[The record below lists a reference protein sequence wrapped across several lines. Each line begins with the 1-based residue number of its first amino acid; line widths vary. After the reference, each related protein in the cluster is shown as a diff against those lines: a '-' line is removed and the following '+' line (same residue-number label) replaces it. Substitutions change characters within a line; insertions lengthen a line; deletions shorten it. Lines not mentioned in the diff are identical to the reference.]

1 MSKKKKK
8 IQETTIENYYDLKV
22 DKVDELVAALKDDEY
37 DGEEVNFEMTA
48 NMGFDD
54 PSHYTKT
61 GKARKFN
68 PYKIDKLAKVPVW
81 LKALFVKFW
90 FSGVVC
96 YFVMMGL
103 GVYLMYD
110 DLDMLVIV
118 GIVMG
123 IVNDVFVNP
132 VFRYMES
139 DKREYNNF
147 MMLPFPFKQFWTFF
161 LNIIYYL
168 IVVIVVNYIYTF
180 INMFIGGLPVEPILF
195 GIFAII
201 ADMAF
206 IGIKDLIVYLV
217 KRRKNKKSEVATNA

>member
-22 DKVDELVAALKDDEY
+22 DKVDELVAALKDEEVD
-37 DGEEVNFEMTA
+37 EEVNFEMSA

-68 PYKIDKLAKVPVW
+68 PYRIDMLARVPTF

-123 IVNDVFVNP
+123 IVNDIFVNP
-132 VFRYMES
+132 IFRYMES
-139 DKREYNNF
+139 DRREYNNF
-147 MMLPFPFKQFWTFF
+147 MMLPFAFKQFWTFF

-168 IVVIVVNYIYTF
+168 FVVVLVNYIYTF
-180 INMFIGGLPVEPILF
+180 INLFIGGLAVEPILF
-195 GIFAII
+195 GIFAIMV
-201 ADMAF
+201 DMAF

-217 KRRKNKKSEVATNA
+217 KRHKNKKREGKVNA